1 MTVAQ
6 LKASMSSE
14 EFSHWIAFY
23 IREQQQAAGNKA
35 PGKPQKRKP
44 SAKTREALER
54 SMGI

>member
-23 IREQQQAAGNKA
+23 IREQQAAGNKA
-35 PGKPQKRKP
+35 PGKQQKRKP